1 MPVSNTIQEFR
12 ENVLKKGGPQIS
24 AFYEVTLTS
33 GDSRSISCYPAS
45 IVFPGR
51 MFTFYDHDIWGP
63 VRKIPYK
70 RGYTQCHMTFI
81 VYQDWAERTF
91 LERWM
96 NLIVVTPEYTINPP
110 QPNTDWVNYIGAI
123 GQINIKTLK
132 SDKSTH
138 TKEIVLKE
146 AFPAAISQMTF
157 SSDGSG
163 YATFTSTFQF
173 NSYDYYP

>member
-1 MPVSNTIQEFR
+1 
-12 ENVLKKGGPQIS
+12 
-24 AFYEVTLTS
+24 
-33 GDSRSISCYPAS
+33 
-45 IVFPGR
+45 
-51 MFTFYDHDIWGP
+51 
-63 VRKIPYK
+63 
-70 RGYTQCHMTFI
+70 MTFI